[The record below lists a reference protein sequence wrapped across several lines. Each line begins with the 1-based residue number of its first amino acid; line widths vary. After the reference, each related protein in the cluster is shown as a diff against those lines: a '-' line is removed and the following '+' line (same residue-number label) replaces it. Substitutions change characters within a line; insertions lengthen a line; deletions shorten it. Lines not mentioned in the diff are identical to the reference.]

1 MITLYRTSRPPIEY
15 RASVCSCAFLFRVIC
30 VLLRIVCPI
39 IICVFAVLY
48 DGNTSV
54 DSEMPVVIPGSI
66 IMFDATTAPDAT
78 GAMTTVTYPLSNS
91 TVTTPPISMSATP
104 VYDGE
109 TVTEWTI
116 SLQIADPTFSQMVS
130 VNIVFS
136 YEVKLSRW
144 AHNQITAV
152 SSFSQTFPIPAS
164 RVTASGDLVLEQNE
178 IIDFRGSFER
188 TNLTITSDMSISE
201 ILNEQVNLSTLFYV
215 DWGHAYASFG
225 AWKDFTLDLTIR
237 VRNMEII
244 HSIPLVSSIESV
256 IILYLSTSLFCMLIL
271 RAVQG
276 FVFRNNIIQTWPIPL
291 YSKPKTHKKMH

>member
-1 MITLYRTSRPPIEY
+1 MFTIYRTSRPPIEY
-15 RASVCSCAFLFRVIC
+15 RASFCSCAFFFRLIC
-30 VLLRIVCPI
+30 VLLRVVCPI

-66 IMFDATTAPDAT
+66 QSFKATFQDRTS
-78 GAMTTVTYPLSNS
+78 VVYPLPSAQTANY
-91 TVTTPPISMSATP
+91 PPIVMSATP

-116 SLQIADPTFSQMVS
+116 SLQVDGQAYSQVIS
-130 VNIVFS
+130 VEVVFA
-136 YEVKLSRW
+136 YEVRLNRW
-144 AHNQITAV
+144 ARNQITAV

-164 RVTASGDLVLEQNE
+164 HVSVSGDLVLEQNE
-178 IIDFRGSFER
+178 IIDFRGSFQY
-188 TNLTITSDMSISE
+188 TNLTINPGDTLSE
-201 ILNEQVNLSTLFYV
+201 ILNAQDNLSTLFYV
-215 DWGHAYASFG
+215 DWGQSYSNYG
-225 AWKDFTLDLTIR
+225 QWKDFTMDLTVR
-237 VRNMEII
+237 VREMEII

>member
-1 MITLYRTSRPPIEY
+1 
-15 RASVCSCAFLFRVIC
+15 
-30 VLLRIVCPI
+30 
-39 IICVFAVLY
+39 
-48 DGNTSV
+48 
-54 DSEMPVVIPGSI
+54 
-66 IMFDATTAPDAT
+66 
-78 GAMTTVTYPLSNS
+78 
-91 TVTTPPISMSATP
+91 MSATP